1 MLDQLIDRIANLP
14 ILLIVTYRPEFIAP
28 WSTRAYATTIMLNAL
43 DRAAA
48 AEMVE
53 QIAGRVM
60 PEAVCSQIID
70 RADGVP
76 LFIEEVTRAAVEV
89 GGDAVSRSAFLPSA
103 SVPATLYASLTAR
116 LDRLGATARQVAQAG
131 AAIGREFEH
140 GLLAA
145 IAGLPDDA
153 LGCALRWLE
162 DAPLI
167 HRRGAPPE
175 ATYSFRHVLLRD
187 AAYSILLR
195 EPRRALHTRI
205 AEAIMR
211 LRPEAAEREPQLLA
225 LHYTMAGLAEPAIGY
240 WQRAGEQSVVSFAN
254 REAVGYFERALEL
267 VKALPSGA
275 QRDRFEADLR
285 LAHIVPLMAVHG
297 HGSHAVASCAARAKT
312 LGEELPDWPGLFAAH
327 RVLWTSCLT
336 RQPVPTAVASAREL
350 LALAEQSSDAARI
363 AVACRALGYSLY
375 VAGKQADAD
384 SVLARGIAFADSSG
398 DTEFAVYGEDPR
410 IIGRL
415 YRAQARCLL
424 VIRRRGCVSPRKDSR
439 GRVPTMIRMRLPGRC
454 RSSPLPTLSGAK
466 RPGPNRPG
474 RKPSLS
480 PSNTNSP
487 IGWPLGSGGAAGR
500 SVSSAMW
507 SRVWQCWRR
516 A

>member
-1 MLDQLIDRIANLP
+1 MEALVGYLVAATKHRAALMVFEDAHWIDPTSHEVLDQLIDRIANLP
-14 ILLIVTYRPEFIAP
+14 MLLIVTYRPEFTAP

-43 DRAAA
+43 ARAAA

-89 GGDAVSRSAFLPSA
+89 GGDAVPRSALLPSA
-103 SVPATLYASLTAR
+103 SVPTTLYASLTAR

-140 GLLAA
+140 DLVAA

-162 DAPLI
+162 DAQLI

-195 EPRRALHTRI
+195 ESRRALHTRI

-225 LHYTMAGLAEPAIGY
+225 LHYTMAGLAEEAIGY
-240 WQRAGEQSVVSFAN
+240 WRLAGERSVAQFAN
-254 REAVGYFERALEL
+254 REAIGHFERALEL
-267 VKALPSGA
+267 VEALPPGA
-275 QRDRFEADLR
+275 NRDRLEADLR
-285 LAHIVPLMAVHG
+285 LAQVAPLMAIHG
-297 HGSHAVASCAARAKT
+297 VGSQAVEACAARVKA
-312 LGEELPDWPGLFAAH
+312 LGDRLADWPGAFAARKVVWH
-327 RVLWTSCLT
+327 TCLM
-336 RQPVPTAVASAREL
+336 RQPVPRA
-350 LALAEQSSDAARI
+350 LALAHHLLSLAPSGAAIR
-363 AVACRALGYSLY
+363 RALRSR
-375 VAGKQADAD
+375 AGPAGTPSILRAILRV
-384 SVLARGIAFADSSG
+384 SRARP
-398 DTEFAVYGEDPR
+398 T
-410 IIGRL
+410 
-415 YRAQARCLL
+415 RCL
-424 VIRRRGCVSPRKDSR
+424 RG
-439 GRVPTMIRMRLPGRC
+439 
-454 RSSPLPTLSGAK
+454 A
-466 RPGPNRPG
+466 
-474 RKPSLS
+474 
-480 PSNTNSP
+480 
-487 IGWPLGSGGAAGR
+487 
-500 SVSSAMW
+500 
-507 SRVWQCWRR
+507 
-516 A
+516 